1 MILLQKRLA
10 AWSTQVKDFGS
21 ALLLVEFPSSV
32 VSIYLWPTIKKT
44 KPFITPV
51 RTTSE
56 LQKEN
61 EARTYQYMWS
71 QSWRGDKGQLQ
82 TAKFKEERRYCS
94 LVQNSPKL
102 GQEEPPLA
110 QYQSCPLI

>member
-1 MILLQKRLA
+1 
-10 AWSTQVKDFGS
+10 
-21 ALLLVEFPSSV
+21 
-32 VSIYLWPTIKKT
+32 
-44 KPFITPV
+44 
-51 RTTSE
+51 
-56 LQKEN
+56 
-61 EARTYQYMWS
+61 MWS

-82 TAKFKEERRYCS
+82 TAKFKEETRYCS